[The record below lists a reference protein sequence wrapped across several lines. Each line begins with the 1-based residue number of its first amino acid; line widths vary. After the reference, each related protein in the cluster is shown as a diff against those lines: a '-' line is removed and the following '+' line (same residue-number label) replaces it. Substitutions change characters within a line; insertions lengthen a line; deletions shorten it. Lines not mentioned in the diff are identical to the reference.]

1 MVDNQQT
8 KSLTP
13 KTLKELK
20 AELAD
25 FKAKLLIEVNVREK
39 KVDDLI
45 DENEVWGDL
54 KIKECDSMV
63 AKITEIESEQALMFD
78 ASLLTEDELSEE
90 LDQAWAQALD
100 HIDAHKQFVQIISGR
115 KSTKQIT

>member
-1 MVDNQQT
+1 LVDNQQT

-45 DENEVWGDL
+45 DENEAWGDF

-90 LDQAWAQALD
+90 LDQAWDQALD
-100 HIDAHKQFVQIISGR
+100 HIEA
-115 KSTKQIT
+115 KSLLINLDL